1 VCRNQVQPSDSL
13 ATGCTCCL
21 GDYGG
26 DGYEDDGTDGFAA
39 GTDLLGGA
47 SLLEAEAG
55 GLRPWAAMAGAGR
68 ADGLPD
74 WMGGGGDSSGEQSY
88 EELCR

>member
-1 VCRNQVQPSDSL
+1 LCGSAEFWLL
-13 ATGCTCCL
+13 ATGCPCCP
-21 GDYGG
+21 GDYGS
-26 DGYEDDGTDGFAA
+26 DGYEDEGADGFAGGA
-39 GTDLLGGA
+39 DLLGGA
-47 SLLEAEAG
+47 SLLEAAEGG

-74 WMGGGGDSSGEQSY
+74 WMGGADSSGEQSY